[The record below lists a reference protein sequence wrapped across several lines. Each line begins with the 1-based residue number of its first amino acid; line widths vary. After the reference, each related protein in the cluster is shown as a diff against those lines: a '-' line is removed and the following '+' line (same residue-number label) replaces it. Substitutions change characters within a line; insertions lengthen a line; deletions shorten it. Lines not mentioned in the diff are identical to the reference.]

1 MSNYTK
7 EILFRTTQ
15 FISDYHLGW
24 LVALYIFAMVYW
36 Y

>member
-7 EILFRTTQ
+7 EILFRTAQ
-15 FISDYHLGW
+15 FASDYHLGW
-24 LVALYIFAMVYW
+24 LVAVYMFAIVYW